1 MRDQSTGGEGGGRNK
16 PPDIPARCRKQE
28 RNRRVPEA
36 GRSQYPVR
44 AMGSMTNLSADGAR
58 ERGPSRRI
66 SRLSVGNRNGIR
78 GSPRDAANT
87 HRPDDGEPMTAPSSD
102 GAGERWRRAGGY
114 PQAMPGPGTE
124 PPRPRTAAQCWRKR
138 LNRTKRRRSRQPRDG
153 GDRHDRHRRRRTPGR
168 RVTDR
173 RRSAQRALR
182 RDEQRRR
189 ATQRVRQPAKSR
201 GRGRGKP
208 STMSRISGANEAAMP
223 RDAQRYAVKWR
234 RKATNGK
241 RPRKPDDN
249 AAGQQQPRN
258 TISRQ

>member
-1 MRDQSTGGEGGGRNK
+1 MTDQSTGGEGGGRNK

-36 GRSQYPVR
+36 GRSQYPVL

-138 LNRTKRRRSRQPRDG
+138 LQSNETPTIPTTA
-153 GDRHDRHRRRRTPGR
+153 RRRTPGR
-168 RVTDR
+168 RATDR

-223 RDAQRYAVKWR
+223 GDAQRYAVKWR

-249 AAGQQQPRN
+249 AARQQQPRN